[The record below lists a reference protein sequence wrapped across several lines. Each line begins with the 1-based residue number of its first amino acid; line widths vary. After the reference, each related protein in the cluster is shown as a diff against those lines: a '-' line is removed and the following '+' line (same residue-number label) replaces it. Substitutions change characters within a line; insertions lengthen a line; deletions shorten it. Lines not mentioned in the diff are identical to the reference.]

1 MMEFMSD
8 NKQKMDAIMI
18 QMGPQGDQAR
28 EMGVIK
34 QALKESDE
42 KNDARFKKLED
53 TVYKNKQQKEVRFE
67 EHAKNK
73 DKKRT
78 FEEVGESGD
87 NDMGGAS
94 GAGSSNE
101 GGFLEVLGLIPR
113 AGGWSLKGVRVLRI
127 VRIVATL
134 GVRVD
139 RVRVVRRPRAVG
151 CGRRAPGGSSRR
163 RSSRSRPEW

>member
-1 MMEFMSD
+1 MEPVDQEGDLPMGGADQVTSEQKIGILTARFDQMSTMMMEFMSD
-8 NKQKMDAIMI
+8 NKQKMDTIMM

-34 QALKESDE
+34 QTLKESGE
-42 KNDARFKKLED
+42 KNEARFKKLED
-53 TVYKNKQQKEVRFE
+53 TVCKNKQQKEVRFE
-67 EHAKNK
+67 ENPKNK

-101 GGFLEVLGLIPR
+101 GGGVLEVLGVIPR
-113 AGGWSLKGVRVLRI
+113 AGGLGLKGVRVLR
-127 VRIVATL
+127 VL
-134 GVRVD
+134 RVL
-139 RVRVVRRPRAVG
+139 
-151 CGRRAPGGSSRR
+151 
-163 RSSRSRPEW
+163 